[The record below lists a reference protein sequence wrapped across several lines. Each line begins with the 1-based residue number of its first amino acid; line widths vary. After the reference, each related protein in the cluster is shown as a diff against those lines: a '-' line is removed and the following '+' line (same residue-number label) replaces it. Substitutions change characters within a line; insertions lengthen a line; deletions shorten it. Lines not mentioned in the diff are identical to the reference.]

1 MGNDPNVVPKITVDL
16 DGNIG
21 GASAAAYE
29 VDEETMQGSLEQLE
43 TSMAISSEGK
53 VCLPLR

>member
-1 MGNDPNVVPKITVDL
+1 MGNDRSVVPKITVDL

-21 GASAAAYE
+21 DASAAAYK
-29 VDEETMQGSLEQLE
+29 VDETMKGSLELLE